1 MPVLLFSFLI
11 GAFCGSRTMLP
22 TAVLCWFAFTGRLH
36 VTGTWFAFLGQ
47 PLVVAIFTTA
57 AIAELLVD
65 KLPITPSRLK
75 APLLLARLCA
85 GAFVGAVLAAA
96 LLQSS
101 KMGALI
107 GASGAL
113 LGALIGYWLRT
124 GCAARFKLPDYVVAL
139 AEDGITIAGSVVVIG
154 FVLRRLS

>member
-1 MPVLLFSFLI
+1 MLIILIILLL
-11 GAFCGSRTMLP
+11 GAFNGSRTMTP
-22 TAVLCWFAFTGRLH
+22 TSVLCWFAFVGRLH
-36 VTGTWFAFLGQ
+36 VGGTWFAFLGQ

-75 APLLLARLCA
+75 APLLLARLGA

-96 LLQSS
+96 MLQSS
-101 KMGALI
+101 KLGALI

-124 GCAARFKLPDYVVAL
+124 RIVKKTGLQDYVVAL
-139 AEDGITIAGSVVVIG
+139 AEDGITIAGSIVVVA
-154 FVLRRLS
+154 VALRRLG